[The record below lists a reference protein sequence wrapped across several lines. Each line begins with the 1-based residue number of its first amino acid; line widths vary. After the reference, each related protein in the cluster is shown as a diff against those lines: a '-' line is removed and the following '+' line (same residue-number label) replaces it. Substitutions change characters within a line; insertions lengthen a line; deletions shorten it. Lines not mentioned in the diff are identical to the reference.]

1 MFQSKA
7 GYIDARPLTANSSKN
22 FLQRTAGPYIRV
34 INDKTQGEH
43 DRSAFGCI
51 ATKLA
56 ADCPAR
62 VQSAS
67 NMSVAA
73 R

>member
-34 INDKTQGEH
+34 IFNRPSAALQVGRFRFAQEA
-43 DRSAFGCI
+43 DRKPG
-51 ATKLA
+51 
-56 ADCPAR
+56 
-62 VQSAS
+62 AS
-67 NMSVAA
+67 
-73 R
+73 RL